1 MSRIL
6 ASDKPGRVHTALSIL
21 PGDSLHAILQALLD
35 TLLPASEDGRMP
47 SAADTDFAAHLERND
62 PGYGDELEGVLRGFG
77 PSFAN
82 LDLTARVA
90 VVTRFSLD
98 HPAAFGAL
106 IQRVYDCYYRD
117 PRVRAAIGVNAGAP
131 FPQGNTV
138 APGDLSLLD
147 PVIHNSDR
155 HRYRSPRR

>member
-6 ASDKPGRVHTALSIL
+6 ASDKPGNARPALRDIPADGNHT
-21 PGDSLHAILQALLD
+21 ILQALLD
-35 TLLPASEDGRMP
+35 TLLPASDDGRMP
-47 SAADTDFAAHLERND
+47 SAADTDFPGHLQRND
-62 PGYGDELEGVLRGFG
+62 PGYATELDGVLETFDA
-77 PSFAN
+77 SFAN
-82 LDLTARVA
+82 LDLAARVA
-90 VVTRFSLD
+90 AVTRFSAG

-117 PRVRAAIGVNAGAP
+117 PRVRTAIGVSAGAP
-131 FPQGNTV
+131 FPEGNNV

-147 PVIHNSDR
+147 PVIHDSDR